1 MGGNLRPLRGSAG
14 RAGEQL
20 IVKRPRP
27 LYVWIALGV
36 IVLDQVVKA
45 AVRPRLNLFDSIDV
59 IPGFFSLTR
68 VHNTGAAFG
77 LLNALDIPFKSA
89 VMALVQT
96 TALVGLAIY
105 AATLAPAQRLTRIGL
120 SFVIGGALG
129 NLIDR
134 VHAGYVLDFFDFY
147 WRGWHFWAFNIADAS
162 ITIGVALMILDLL
175 GAGHSRV
182 SRTV

>member
-1 MGGNLRPLRGSAG
+1 
-14 RAGEQL
+14 
-20 IVKRPRP
+20 VTRPRP

-105 AATLAPAQRLTRIGL
+105 AATLAPGQRLTRVGL

-134 VHAGYVLDFFDFY
+134 VSAGYVLDFFDFY

-182 SRTV
+182 SRTL

>member
-1 MGGNLRPLRGSAG
+1 
-14 RAGEQL
+14 
-20 IVKRPRP
+20 VKLPGP
-27 LYVWIALGV
+27 VHVWV
-36 IVLDQVVKA
+36 IVAVVLLDQVVKA
-45 AVRPRLNLFDSIDV
+45 AVRPRLGLFDSVSV

-77 LLNALDIPFKSA
+77 LMNAVDIPFKT
-89 VMALVQT
+89 VMMALVQT

-105 AATLAPAQRLTRIGL
+105 AATLAPGQRLTRVGL

-134 VHAGYVLDFFDFY
+134 VFAGYVLDFFDFY
-147 WRGWHFWAFNIADAS
+147 WGGWHFWAFNIADAS
-162 ITIGVALMILDLL
+162 ITIGVALMVLDLL
-175 GAGHSRV
+175 GAGHTRV

>member
-1 MGGNLRPLRGSAG
+1 MHIWVVLA
-14 RAGEQL
+14 
-20 IVKRPRP
+20 
-27 LYVWIALGV
+27 
-36 IVLDQVVKA
+36 IVLLDQAVKA
-45 AVRPRLNLFDSIDV
+45 AVRPRLGLFDSVTV

-77 LLNALDIPFKSA
+77 LMNSVDIPFKT
-89 VMALVQT
+89 VMMALVQT

-105 AATLAPAQRLTRIGL
+105 AATLAPGQRLTRVGL

-134 VHAGYVLDFFDFY
+134 VVAGYVLDFFDFY
-147 WRGWHFWAFNIADAS
+147 WGGWHFWAFNIADAS

-175 GAGHSRV
+175 GAGHTRV

>member
-1 MGGNLRPLRGSAG
+1 MGRHLRPLRWSPG

-20 IVKRPRP
+20 TVAAPRAVH
-27 LYVWIALGV
+27 LWVVILVAL
-36 IVLDQVVKA
+36 LDQAVKA
-45 AVRPRLNLFDSIDV
+45 VVRPRLGLFDSIDV
-59 IPGFFSLTR
+59 IPGLFSLTR

-77 LLNALDIPFKSA
+77 LMNSLDFPFKTA

-96 TALVGLAIY
+96 TALVGLAAY
-105 AATLAPAQRLTRIGL
+105 AATLAAGQQLTRVGL
-120 SFVIGGALG
+120 SFVIGGAIG

-134 VHAGYVLDFFDFY
+134 VAAGYVLDFFDFY

-175 GAGHSRV
+175 GAGRSRV
-182 SRTV
+182 STTL

>member
-1 MGGNLRPLRGSAG
+1 VKSFRPVHL
-14 RAGEQL
+14 
-20 IVKRPRP
+20 
-27 LYVWIALGV
+27 WIALGV
-36 IVLDQVVKA
+36 VVIDQVVKA
-45 AVRPRLNLFDSIDV
+45 VVRPRLGLFDSVTV

-77 LLNALDIPFKSA
+77 LLNAIDIPYKTA

-96 TALVGLAIY
+96 AALVGLAAY
-105 AATLAPAQRLTRIGL
+105 AATLAPGQRLTRIGL
-120 SFVIGGALG
+120 SFVIGGAIG

-134 VHAGYVLDFFDFY
+134 VTAGYVLDFFDFY

-162 ITIGVALMILDLL
+162 ITIGVALMVLDLI
-175 GAGHSRV
+175 GVGQPRV

>member
-1 MGGNLRPLRGSAG
+1 
-14 RAGEQL
+14 
-20 IVKRPRP
+20 VKLPRP
-27 LYVWIALGV
+27 VHLWVVVAVVL
-36 IVLDQVVKA
+36 LDQVVKA
-45 AVRPRLNLFDSIDV
+45 AVRPRLGLFDSMTV

-77 LLNALDIPFKSA
+77 LMNAVDIPFKT
-89 VMALVQT
+89 VMMALVQT

-105 AATLAPAQRLTRIGL
+105 AATLAPGQRLTRVGL

-134 VHAGYVLDFFDFY
+134 VYAGYVLDFFDFY
-147 WRGWHFWAFNIADAS
+147 WGGWHFWAFNIADAS
-162 ITIGVALMILDLL
+162 ITIGVALMVLDLL
-175 GAGHSRV
+175 GAGQTRV

>member
-1 MGGNLRPLRGSAG
+1 M
-14 RAGEQL
+14 
-20 IVKRPRP
+20 V
-27 LYVWIALGV
+27 
-36 IVLDQVVKA
+36 VLDQLVKA
-45 AVRPRLNLFDSIDV
+45 AVRPRLGLFDSVTV

-77 LLNALDIPFKSA
+77 LMNAVDVPFKT
-89 VMALVQT
+89 VLMALVQT

-105 AATLAPAQRLTRIGL
+105 AATLAPGQWLTRVGL

-134 VHAGYVLDFFDFY
+134 VYAGYVLDFFDFY

-162 ITIGVALMILDLL
+162 ITIGVALMVLDLL
-175 GAGHSRV
+175 GVGHSRV

>member
-1 MGGNLRPLRGSAG
+1 
-14 RAGEQL
+14 
-20 IVKRPRP
+20 VKLPGP
-27 LYVWIALGV
+27 VHVWVVVAVVL
-36 IVLDQVVKA
+36 LDQVVKA
-45 AVRPRLNLFDSIDV
+45 AVRPRLGLFDSVSV

-77 LLNALDIPFKSA
+77 LMNAVDIPFKT
-89 VMALVQT
+89 VMMALVQT

-105 AATLAPAQRLTRIGL
+105 AATLAPGQRLTRVGL

-134 VHAGYVLDFFDFY
+134 VFAGYVLDFFDFY
-147 WRGWHFWAFNIADAS
+147 WGGWHFWAFNIADAS
-162 ITIGVALMILDLL
+162 ITIGVALMVLDLL
-175 GAGHSRV
+175 GAGHTRV

>member
-1 MGGNLRPLRGSAG
+1 MIL
-14 RAGEQL
+14 
-20 IVKRPRP
+20 V
-27 LYVWIALGV
+27 
-36 IVLDQVVKA
+36 DQAVKA
-45 AVRPRLNLFDSIDV
+45 AVRPRLGLFDSVTSSRD
-59 IPGFFSLTR
+59 SSDLTR

-77 LLNALDIPFKSA
+77 LLNALDIPFKTA

-96 TALVGLAIY
+96 TALVGLAVY
-105 AATLAPAQRLTRIGL
+105 AATLAPGQQLTRIGL
-120 SFVIGGALG
+120 SFVIGGAIG

-134 VHAGYVLDFFDFY
+134 VYAGYVLDFFDFY

>member
-1 MGGNLRPLRGSAG
+1 
-14 RAGEQL
+14 
-20 IVKRPRP
+20 VKIPQAIHI
-27 LYVWIALGV
+27 WIALGV
-36 IVLDQVVKA
+36 VILDQAVKA
-45 AVRPRLNLFDSIDV
+45 AVRPRLGLFDSITV

-77 LLNALDIPFKSA
+77 LMNAVDIPFKTA

-96 TALVGLAIY
+96 TALVGLALY
-105 AATLAPAQRLTRIGL
+105 AATLAPGQRLTRVGL

-134 VHAGYVLDFFDFY
+134 IHSGYVLDFFDFY

-175 GAGHSRV
+175 GLGNSRV

>member
-1 MGGNLRPLRGSAG
+1 MKSFRP
-14 RAGEQL
+14 
-20 IVKRPRP
+20 VHF
-27 LYVWIALGV
+27 WIALAVV
-36 IVLDQVVKA
+36 IVDQVVKA
-45 AVRPRLNLFDSIDV
+45 VVRPRMGLFDSVTV

-77 LLNALDIPFKSA
+77 LLNAIDIPYKTA

-96 TALVGLAIY
+96 AALVGLAAY
-105 AATLAPAQRLTRIGL
+105 AATLAPGQRLTRIGL
-120 SFVIGGALG
+120 SFVIGGAIG

-134 VHAGYVLDFFDFY
+134 VSAGYVLDFFDFY

-162 ITIGVALMILDLL
+162 ITIGVALMILDLI
-175 GAGHSRV
+175 GVGQSRV

>member
-1 MGGNLRPLRGSAG
+1 MKSFRP
-14 RAGEQL
+14 
-20 IVKRPRP
+20 VHF
-27 LYVWIALGV
+27 WIAIGV
-36 IVLDQVVKA
+36 VVLDQLVKA
-45 AVRPRLNLFDSIDV
+45 VVRPRLGLFDSITV

-77 LLNALDIPFKSA
+77 LLNAIDIPYKTA

-96 TALVGLAIY
+96 AALVGLAAY
-105 AATLAPAQRLTRIGL
+105 AATLAPGQRLTRVGL
-120 SFVIGGALG
+120 SFVIGGAIG

-134 VHAGYVLDFFDFY
+134 VSAGYVLDFFDFY

-162 ITIGVALMILDLL
+162 ITIGVALMILDLI
-175 GAGHSRV
+175 GVGQSRV

>member
-1 MGGNLRPLRGSAG
+1 
-14 RAGEQL
+14 
-20 IVKRPRP
+20 VKPPRP
-27 LYVWIALGV
+27 AHILIAVSV
-36 IVLDQVVKA
+36 IVLDQIVKA
-45 AVRPRLNLFDSIDV
+45 LVRPRLGLFDSVTI

-77 LLNALDIPFKSA
+77 LMNAIDIPYKTA

-96 TALVGLAIY
+96 AALIGLAAY
-105 AATLAPAQRLTRIGL
+105 ASTLAPAQRLTRIGL
-120 SFVIGGALG
+120 SFVIGGAIG

-134 VHAGYVLDFFDFY
+134 VTAGYVLDFFDFY

-175 GAGHSRV
+175 GVGQPRV
-182 SRTV
+182 SRTL

>member
-1 MGGNLRPLRGSAG
+1 MF
-14 RAGEQL
+14 
-20 IVKRPRP
+20 I
-27 LYVWIALGV
+27 WIAVVV
-36 IVLDQVVKA
+36 ILVDQAVKA
-45 AVRPRLNLFDSIDV
+45 AVRPRLGLFDSVAV

-77 LLNALDIPFKSA
+77 LLNAIDIPYKTA

-96 TALVGLAIY
+96 TALVGLAAY
-105 AATLAPAQRLTRIGL
+105 AATLAPGQRLTRVGL
-120 SFVIGGALG
+120 SFVIGGAVG

-134 VHAGYVLDFFDFY
+134 VSAGYVLDFFDFY

-175 GAGHSRV
+175 GAGRTRV

>member
-1 MGGNLRPLRGSAG
+1 
-14 RAGEQL
+14 
-20 IVKRPRP
+20 
-27 LYVWIALGV
+27 V
-36 IVLDQVVKA
+36 IVIDQAVKA
-45 AVRPRLNLFDSIDV
+45 AVRPRLGLFDSVAV

-77 LLNALDIPFKSA
+77 LMDALDFPFKSA

-96 TALVGLAIY
+96 TALVGLAVY
-105 AATLAPAQRLTRIGL
+105 AATLAPGQWLTRVGL
-120 SFVIGGALG
+120 SFVIGGAIG

-134 VHAGYVLDFFDFY
+134 VMTGYVLDFFDFY

-175 GAGHSRV
+175 GVGHTRV

>member
-1 MGGNLRPLRGSAG
+1 VTL
-14 RAGEQL
+14 
-20 IVKRPRP
+20 PRP
-27 LYVWIALGV
+27 VHLWVVAAV
-36 IVLDQVVKA
+36 VVLDQLVKA
-45 AVRPRLNLFDSIDV
+45 AVRPRLGLFDSVTV

-77 LLNALDIPFKSA
+77 LMNAVDVPFKTA
-89 VMALVQT
+89 LMALVQT

-105 AATLAPAQRLTRIGL
+105 AATLAPGQRLTRIGL

-134 VHAGYVLDFFDFY
+134 VYAGYVLDFFDFY
-147 WRGWHFWAFNIADAS
+147 WGGWHFWAFNIADAS
-162 ITIGVALMILDLL
+162 ITIGVALMVLDLL
-175 GAGHSRV
+175 GVGHSRV

>member
-1 MGGNLRPLRGSAG
+1 
-14 RAGEQL
+14 
-20 IVKRPRP
+20 VKLPRP
-27 LYVWIALGV
+27 VFIWIAV
-36 IVLDQVVKA
+36 IVILVDQAVKA
-45 AVRPRLNLFDSIDV
+45 VVRPRLGLFDSVTI
-59 IPGFFSLTR
+59 IPGLFSLTR

-77 LLNALDIPFKSA
+77 LLNAIDIPFKTA

-96 TALVGLAIY
+96 TALVGLAAY
-105 AATLAPAQRLTRIGL
+105 AATLAPGQQLTRIGL
-120 SFVIGGALG
+120 SFVIGGAVG

-134 VHAGYVLDFFDFY
+134 VYAGYVLDFFDFY

-175 GAGHSRV
+175 GAGRTRV

>member
-1 MGGNLRPLRGSAG
+1 
-14 RAGEQL
+14 
-20 IVKRPRP
+20 VTRPRP

-45 AVRPRLNLFDSIDV
+45 AVRPRLNLFDSIDI

-89 VMALVQT
+89 AMALVQT

-105 AATLAPAQRLTRIGL
+105 AATLAPGQRLTRIGL

-134 VHAGYVLDFFDFY
+134 VSAGYVLDFFDFY

-182 SRTV
+182 SRTI

>member
-1 MGGNLRPLRGSAG
+1 MHLW
-14 RAGEQL
+14 
-20 IVKRPRP
+20 IVVAVV
-27 LYVWIALGV
+27 L
-36 IVLDQVVKA
+36 LDQAVKA
-45 AVRPRLNLFDSIDV
+45 AVRPRLGLFDSIAV

-77 LLNALDIPFKSA
+77 LMNAIDIPFKT
-89 VMALVQT
+89 VMMALVQT

-105 AATLAPAQRLTRIGL
+105 AATLAPGQRLTRVGL

-134 VHAGYVLDFFDFY
+134 VVAGYVLDFFDFY
-147 WRGWHFWAFNIADAS
+147 WGGWHFWAFNIADAS
-162 ITIGVALMILDLL
+162 ITIGVALMVLDLL
-175 GAGHSRV
+175 GAGQTRV

>member
-1 MGGNLRPLRGSAG
+1 VASFRPVH
-14 RAGEQL
+14 
-20 IVKRPRP
+20 I
-27 LYVWIALGV
+27 WIAV
-36 IVLDQVVKA
+36 VVVALDQAVKA
-45 AVRPRLNLFDSIDV
+45 AVRPRLGLFESVTV
-59 IPGFFSLTR
+59 IPDFFSLTR

-77 LLNALDIPFKSA
+77 LMNAVDFPFKTA

-96 TALVGLAIY
+96 GALIGLAAY
-105 AATLAPAQRLTRIGL
+105 AAALAPGQWLTRVGL

-134 VHAGYVLDFFDFY
+134 VTAGYVLDFFDFY

-175 GAGHSRV
+175 GTGRSRV

>member
-1 MGGNLRPLRGSAG
+1 VKSFRP
-14 RAGEQL
+14 
-20 IVKRPRP
+20 VHF
-27 LYVWIALGV
+27 WIALAVV
-36 IVLDQVVKA
+36 IVDQVVKA
-45 AVRPRLNLFDSIDV
+45 VVRPRLGLFDSVTV

-77 LLNALDIPFKSA
+77 LLNAIDIPYKTA

-96 TALVGLAIY
+96 AALVGLATY
-105 AATLAPAQRLTRIGL
+105 AATLAPGQRLTRIGL
-120 SFVIGGALG
+120 SFVIGGAIG

-134 VHAGYVLDFFDFY
+134 VSAGYVLDFFDFY

-162 ITIGVALMILDLL
+162 ITIGVALMILDLI
-175 GAGHSRV
+175 GAGQSRV

>member
-1 MGGNLRPLRGSAG
+1 VKSFRP
-14 RAGEQL
+14 
-20 IVKRPRP
+20 IHF
-27 LYVWIALGV
+27 WTALAVV
-36 IVLDQVVKA
+36 IVDQVVKA
-45 AVRPRLNLFDSIDV
+45 VVRPRLALFDSVTV

-77 LLNALDIPFKSA
+77 LLNAIDIPYKTA

-96 TALVGLAIY
+96 AALIGLAAY
-105 AATLAPAQRLTRIGL
+105 AATLAPGQRLTRTGL
-120 SFVIGGALG
+120 SFVIGGAIG

-134 VHAGYVLDFFDFY
+134 VSAGYVLDFFDFY

-162 ITIGVALMILDLL
+162 ITIGVALMILDLI
-175 GAGHSRV
+175 GAGQSRV

>member
-1 MGGNLRPLRGSAG
+1 
-14 RAGEQL
+14 
-20 IVKRPRP
+20 VKAPRP
-27 LYVWIALGV
+27 VHIGIALGV
-36 IVLDQVVKA
+36 VLLDQAVKA
-45 AVRPRLNLFDSIDV
+45 AVRPRLDLFDSVTV

-77 LLNALDIPFKSA
+77 LMNALDIPFKTA

-96 TALVGLAIY
+96 TALVGLAVY
-105 AATLAPAQRLTRIGL
+105 AASLAPGQRLTRIGL

-134 VHAGYVLDFFDFY
+134 VYAGYVLDFFDFY

-175 GAGHSRV
+175 GAGHTRV

>member
-1 MGGNLRPLRGSAG
+1 
-14 RAGEQL
+14 
-20 IVKRPRP
+20 
-27 LYVWIALGV
+27 V

-45 AVRPRLNLFDSIDV
+45 AVRPRLNLFDSIDI

-105 AATLAPAQRLTRIGL
+105 AATLAPGQRLTRVGL

-134 VHAGYVLDFFDFY
+134 VSAGYVLDFFDFY

-175 GAGHSRV
+175 GAGHTRV
-182 SRTV
+182 SRTL